1 MLLKNL
7 IKNVSGRNKDI
18 FISGISSNSK
28 EIKKN
33 FIFFAIKGKEI
44 NGEKFI
50 NDAISKGATVVICS
64 KKCKIKKKDVLVI
77 KTKK

>member
-1 MLLKNL
+1 M
-7 IKNVSGRNKDI
+7 
-18 FISGISSNSK
+18 FPE
-28 EIKKN
+28 EIKIFLFRAFLQTVRKSKR
-33 FIFFAIKGKEI
+33 ILFFAIKGKEI

-77 KTKK
+77 KTKKIKVF